1 MSKVIMH
8 DFFQALDGFEDR
20 DYLFFKIKYE
30 IAPTLAGI
38 KPSSLMTFVNH
49 KRPLLDL
56 WDSHKEEI
64 AKELDI
70 RYYELRR
77 KEDRVIVLFYQD
89 EALANCLALKKN
101 RIFLQKQGYKKLQ
114 GIEDG
119 LCLLKKRFEEECPHE
134 LGIFLGYPVEDV
146 TAFIE
151 SKGAPCLACKYWKV
165 YQDVENALKTFEA
178 YDQERHK
185 VIETVL
191 SLQQKNRKRQQKSA

>member
-1 MSKVIMH
+1 MSKVVVN
-8 DFFQALDGFEDR
+8 DFFQALDSFEDR
-20 DYLFFKIKYE
+20 DYLFYKIKYD

-38 KPSSLMTFVNH
+38 KPSSLMTFANH
-49 KRPLLDL
+49 KRAMMDL
-56 WDSHKEEI
+56 WNSYKEEI
-64 AKELDI
+64 TKELNI

-89 EALANCLALKKN
+89 EALANCLALRKN
-101 RIFLQKQGYKKLQ
+101 KVFLQKQGYKKLQ
-114 GIEDG
+114 RIEDG
-119 LCLLKKRFEEECPHE
+119 LCLLRKRFEKECPHE

-165 YQDVENALKTFEA
+165 YQDVEKALKIFEA
-178 YDQERHK
+178 YDQERNK

-191 SLQQKNRKRQQKSA
+191 NLQRKSA